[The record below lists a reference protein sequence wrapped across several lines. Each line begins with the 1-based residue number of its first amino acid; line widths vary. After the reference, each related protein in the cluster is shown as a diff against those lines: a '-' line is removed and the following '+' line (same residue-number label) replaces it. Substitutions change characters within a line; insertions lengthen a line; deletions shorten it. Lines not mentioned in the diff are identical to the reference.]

1 MRLLPDTHLLLWAV
15 GRVARLPP
23 AARDLMADPGNK
35 LFFSA
40 VSIWEIAIK
49 RSLGRPGFA
58 TDPRLVRSELLA
70 QDYEELP
77 ITSDHGVVVDGL
89 AFIHKDP
96 FDRLLVAQAMV
107 EGVVLLT
114 SDARIA
120 RYPGPIQKV

>member
-23 AARDLMADPGNK
+23 TARDLMADPGNK

-40 VSIWEIAIK
+40 ASIWEIAVK

-58 TDPRLVRSELLA
+58 TDPRMVRSELLA

-77 ITSDHGVVVDGL
+77 ITSDHGVEVDGL
-89 AFIHKDP
+89 ALIHKDP

-107 EGVVLLT
+107 EGIVLLT
-114 SDARIA
+114 ADARLA